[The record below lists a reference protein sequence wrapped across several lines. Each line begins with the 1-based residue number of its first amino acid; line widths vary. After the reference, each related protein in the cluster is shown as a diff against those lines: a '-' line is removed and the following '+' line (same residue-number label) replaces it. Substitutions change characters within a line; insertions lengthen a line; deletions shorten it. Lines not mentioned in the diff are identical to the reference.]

1 MATCLV
7 RSIDDFV
14 GAWQMESA
22 FTQKVLDALTD
33 ASLAQKVTPS
43 GRSLGFLAW
52 HVVQTIPEMLG
63 QAGIPATGPGE
74 HEPQPKSARAIA
86 DAYKKAAAS
95 VGPALKKAW
104 ADAEID
110 GMIPMYGQQW
120 PRGGT
125 LLGFMMHQAHH
136 RGQMTVLM
144 RQAGLKV
151 PGTYGPAQEEWA
163 AMGMQPQP

>member
-1 MATCLV
+1 MSTTLI
-7 RSIDDFV
+7 RSVDDFV
-14 GAWQMESA
+14 GAWKMEVE

-33 ASLAQKVTPS
+33 ASLAQKVTPK

-52 HVVQTIPEMLG
+52 HVTQTIPEMLG
-63 QAGIPATGPGE
+63 QAGLSVTGPAE
-74 HEPQPKSARAIA
+74 HEPQPASARAIA

-95 VGPALKKAW
+95 VGPALKKSW
-104 ADAEID
+104 TDAMLAET
-110 GMIPMYGQQW
+110 IPMYGQQW

-125 LLGFMMHQAHH
+125 LLGFLMHQAHH

-151 PGTYGPAQEEWA
+151 PGTYGPAQEEWS
-163 AMGMQPQP
+163 AMGMDAQP